1 MRIIILKRRKMR
13 KLKLIVMVAFS
24 IVFISNVIQAQ
35 TIKQDQHLDNKDYNK
50 QMRVNEKDLNLLD
63 GQKEPYRE
71 IINRH
76 DKKQKEILDGFT
88 DKKERQEK
96 MKQAEI
102 SRNKELKN
110 VLTEEQFERY
120 LKLDAEK
127 QKEIKQETKKKQ
139 D

>member
-1 MRIIILKRRKMR
+1 MR